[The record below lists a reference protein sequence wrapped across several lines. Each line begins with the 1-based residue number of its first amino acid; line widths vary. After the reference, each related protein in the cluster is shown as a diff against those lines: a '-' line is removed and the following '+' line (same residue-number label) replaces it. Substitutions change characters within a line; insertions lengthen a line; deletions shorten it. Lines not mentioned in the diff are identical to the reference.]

1 MDHIS
6 TCRFF
11 TIPKIDKR
19 NSNETLS
26 GAGSF
31 FDPRSLAIDNEYIP
45 PDENFYF
52 TDKVT
57 DYAIEFIDQNKKT
70 DPFFMYVAYTAPHW
84 PLHALPEDIIR
95 YKGKYNTQ
103 RIKVDQ
109 GVEPTKGFFF
119 LLIEVDLTRK
129 QFDAI
134 IT

>member
-1 MDHIS
+1 LAKGPKKRHKFIYVTPDFSDLDAIQTHWLVILK
-6 TCRFF
+6 TIF
-11 TIPKIDKR
+11 T
-19 NSNETLS
+19 
-26 GAGSF
+26 
-31 FDPRSLAIDNEYIP
+31 
-45 PDENFYF
+45 
-52 TDKVT
+52 
-57 DYAIEFIDQNKKT
+57 
-70 DPFFMYVAYTAPHW
+70 
-84 PLHALPEDIIR
+84 